1 MSIKDRIIMIACV
14 FAALAVVWFCWIF
27 FIETIAAP
35 ADRPIMAQATTI
47 CFIAGFLFLSWRI
60 ATDKD

>member
-1 MSIKDRIIMIACV
+1 MIACV